1 MKEEVFIPSDVRAAG
16 EKLRSSRRNARLLRH
31 NVLVADECNDER
43 GVVYRQA
50 AEQGLLT
57 TYEFSGIKAAG
68 ASRND
73 AITNLLSA
81 TFQKMFELLRRNLG
95 SRANF
100 WPRPRHLRILDVD
113 FYWKRARI
121 ALIITGPNF
130 DDFRRGDN
138 TKTRDSPRIAENYFL
153 LRQDVAKPLEG
164 GTVITIPYYDVWHNP
179 SGVVEIVRNAVIE
192 SGKYPNLPTTR

>member
-1 MKEEVFIPSDVRAAG
+1 MKEQVVVPSEVRTAG

-31 NVLVADECNDER
+31 LVYVADDCDEDR
-43 GVVYRQA
+43 EAVYRQA
-50 AEQGLLT
+50 NKHGLLT

-81 TFQKMFELLRRNLG
+81 TFHKTFELLRQNFG

-113 FYWKRARI
+113 FYWRRAHI

-130 DDFRRGDN
+130 DDFRRGDS
-138 TKTRDSPRIAENYFL
+138 TKTRDSARITENYVL
-153 LRQDVAKPLEG
+153 LRHDVAKPLDG
-164 GTVITIPYYDVWHNP
+164 GMVITVPYYDVWHSP
-179 SGVVEIVRNAVIE
+179 SGVVGTVRKALLE
-192 SGKYPNLPTTR
+192 SGKYPKLSTTR